1 MTVTDNGPGIDPA
14 FLDSIFSRFSRA
26 DSARTGPADGT
37 AGTGKTGSSG
47 LGLAIV
53 QALLEANG
61 GTVGVDSRPGCTRF
75 TVVLPAAVP
84 DEPNVSQERHKN
96 GQLRHRMPP

>member
-14 FLDSIFSRFSRA
+14 FLDTIFSRFSRV
-26 DSARTGPADGT
+26 DTARTGPAGGA

-53 QALLEANG
+53 QALLAANG
-61 GTVGVDSRPGCTRF
+61 GTVSVDSRPGCTRF
-75 TVVLPAAVP
+75 TVVLPAALP
-84 DEPNVSQERHKN
+84 DESTVSQERHKN
-96 GQLRHRMPP
+96 GQLRA